1 MAVNCNCKK
10 LVFIFLIGLILIIL
24 SKAPDIVLS
33 RLSLSEEYNKIY
45 FLYDSMHENFKMK
58 SSFEVTKDNLMLKI
72 NELNID
78 TDIMQDKIIN
88 TLCNI
93 SQKNNI
99 ELSNI
104 KFSDVMPVSF
114 DSDETLETQDVENN
128 NAICMKVT
136 VEFNGYFN
144 DMLSFVEDIKN
155 SETEISVLDISI
167 LLIDSYKV
175 HAVINLMFYALP
187 LNYGR

>member
-33 RLSLSEEYNKIY
+33 RLSLAEEYNKIY

>member
-1 MAVNCNCKK
+1 VAVNCNCKK